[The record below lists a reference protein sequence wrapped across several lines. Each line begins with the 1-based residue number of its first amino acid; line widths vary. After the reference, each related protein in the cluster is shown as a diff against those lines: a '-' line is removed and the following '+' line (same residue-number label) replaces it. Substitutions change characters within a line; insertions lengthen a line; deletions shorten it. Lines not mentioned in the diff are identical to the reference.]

1 MDIKKVLKE
10 RGYTLVKVATEM
22 GVTKSALSQMV
33 NGNPSVSTLRR
44 IAEIVGC
51 QIIDFF
57 EDETEPTLKCP
68 NCGKSF
74 KVNLTEIK

>member
-44 IAEIVGC
+44 IADIVGC

-57 EDETEPTLKCP
+57 EDEMEPTLKCP

>member
-44 IAEIVGC
+44 IADIVGC

-68 NCGKSF
+68 HCGKKF
-74 KVNLTEIK
+74 TVHLTEIK